1 MRKYKHTK
9 YKINP
14 PSDVPEEFDHDCQK
28 EECYKWTYTPYDG
41 GYDIKLCPFMV
52 QQYCLICGEK
62 SFVAYSVDLE
72 YKDGVTCM
80 PFWVCDDHFRDE
92 KLDKILKDGIPFK
105 EGKTN
110 RRAASFVKK
119 VLENDIIST

>member
-14 PSDVPEEFDHDCQK
+14 PSDIPEGFEHDCQTN
-28 EECYKWTYTPYDG
+28 ECWKWTYTPYDG
-41 GYDIKLCPFMV
+41 GYDIRLCPFRIP
-52 QQYCLICGEK
+52 QYCLICGEE

-72 YKDGVTCM
+72 TGIRVSCM
-80 PFWVCDDHFRDE
+80 PFWVCDNHFDDE
-92 KLDKILKDGIPFK
+92 KLEQILREGIPLK
-105 EGKTN
+105 EGMTN

-119 VLENDIIST
+119 ALEKQLSN